1 MLQAIRHITVRLI
14 RNQAAASAVEYGLIL
29 SLVVL
34 AMMGALVQFAG
45 ATTDMWNFVSTKVV
59 EVAG

>member
-45 ATTDMWNFVSTKVV
+45 ATTDMWNFVSTKVL

>member
-1 MLQAIRHITVRLI
+1 MQAIRHITVRLI

-45 ATTDMWNFVSTKVV
+45 ATTDMWNFVSTKVL